1 MESMWIY
8 SLTSNKCNWC
18 ICHVDFTCYAHKIEQ
33 NAGFRGSAKV
43 WRREKVPLWEEQKN
57 RTVEPS
63 KSQAILLIVYIVIGT
78 IKYFYFD
85 YAPISMQAAYFQAAT
100 FIECWEL
107 MIGTGKIATKF
118 NNPFTFFHVLDFF
131 SPVSE
136 IETGTSL
143 NNFHFDFWLCNFEFG
158 IYFAYFPIYMY
169 DSGAHTHTNFV
180 DNWYHLNV
188 CKFVDKFRRF
198 QSCHFGRT
206 MQMMLIYMKRKSL
219 NWPTNVTV
227 RYCYRCRS
235 FHFKQTHEKWSI
247 HMKWNTML
255 WGIFYICINI

>member
-131 SPVSE
+131 FAGLWNWNRNKLKQFSFWLLVVQFRIRHLFCIFPNLYVWLRRTH
-136 IETGTSL
+136 IHIRILLITGTIWMCANL
-143 NNFHFDFWLCNFEFG
+143 
-158 IYFAYFPIYMY
+158 
-169 DSGAHTHTNFV
+169 
-180 DNWYHLNV
+180 
-188 CKFVDKFRRF
+188 
-198 QSCHFGRT
+198 
-206 MQMMLIYMKRKSL
+206 
-219 NWPTNVTV
+219 
-227 RYCYRCRS
+227 
-235 FHFKQTHEKWSI
+235 
-247 HMKWNTML
+247 
-255 WGIFYICINI
+255 

>member
-18 ICHVDFTCYAHKIEQ
+18 ICHVDFTCYAHEIEQ
-33 NAGFRGSAKV
+33 NARFRGSAKV

-63 KSQAILLIVYIVIGT
+63 RSQAILLIVYIVIGT

-169 DSGAHTHTNFV
+169 DSGAHTHT
-180 DNWYHLNV
+180 WIL
-188 CKFVDKFRRF
+188 
-198 QSCHFGRT
+198 
-206 MQMMLIYMKRKSL
+206 LITGTIWMCANL
-219 NWPTNVTV
+219 
-227 RYCYRCRS
+227 
-235 FHFKQTHEKWSI
+235 
-247 HMKWNTML
+247 
-255 WGIFYICINI
+255 